1 MPFSPPGGVAF
12 AAVVAVAFGGAV
24 GLVAGLFTLPFAAAG
39 RVRDALSVGPTP
51 EWLPNLL
58 LSAAVGGMSFAAVQ
72 FGLRWADAI
81 RLVSAGQRDAL
92 VFVSGG
98 ALALFAAVSL
108 LARGYQSV
116 SERESQRGVGLGGAV
131 LLLSTGVTYGLATT
145 VLSLVA

>member
-24 GLVAGLFTLPFAAAG
+24 GLVAGLFALPFTTSN

-58 LSAAVGGMSFAAVQ
+58 LSATFGGMLFATVQ

-81 RLVSAGQRDAL
+81 RLVSRGQRETL
-92 VFVSGG
+92 VFVTGG
-98 ALALFAAVSL
+98 ALALFSAVFL
-108 LARGYQSV
+108 LARGYESV
-116 SERESQRGVGLGGAV
+116 RTERSDGVGLGGAG
-131 LLLSTGVTYGLATT
+131 LLVSTGLTYGVATT
-145 VLSLVA
+145 VLSLVV

>member
-24 GLVAGLFTLPFAAAG
+24 GLVAGLFALPFAASG

-58 LSAAVGGMSFAAVQ
+58 LSAAFGGMLFATVR
-72 FGLRWADAI
+72 FGLRWADAAS
-81 RLVSAGQRDAL
+81 LVSPGRRDAL
-92 VFVSGG
+92 VLVCGG
-98 ALALFAAVSL
+98 ALALFAAVFL

-116 SERESQRGVGLGGAV
+116 AEGESRRAVGLDGAV
-131 LLLSTGVTYGLATT
+131 LLLSTGLTYGVATT
-145 VLSLVA
+145 VLSLTA